1 VGFSLRLSNDSLGTY
16 LGQGDVTVSMLHA
29 AGLWEAA
36 HRALAGGWEA
46 GTELGLLDGV
56 LTPSKTACSA
66 AKQHAISH
74 SPNSSLEP
82 GLAALQ
88 LWEAAPK

>member
-1 VGFSLRLSNDSLGTY
+1 MGPVGFPLRLSNDSLGTY
-16 LGQGDVTVSMLHA
+16 LEQGDVTVSMLHA

-56 LTPSKTACSA
+56 LTQVLVSVHLLHLFKTAF
-66 AKQHAISH
+66 
-74 SPNSSLEP
+74 PD
-82 GLAALQ
+82 
-88 LWEAAPK
+88 